1 MAIPESQL
9 DIWSKQGSVTQ
20 SKSTYATIKNA
31 LKAAG
36 TPYADQSFECFLQ
49 GSYGNDTNVYAE
61 SDVDIVMKIDSIF
74 YHDISR
80 LPQAE
85 QAAYGGSHSDAS
97 YALSDFKRDVTNALR
112 MRFGVDVQ
120 SGGKAIWIK
129 PSGGRRNADVL
140 VAADFRRYYEFTSV
154 TNQRYAEGICFFL
167 ADGTQVENFPK
178 QHSRNC
184 TAKHQAT
191 NHWFKPTV
199 RIFKNMRNRMIE
211 DGLIE
216 DGLAPSYFLEGLLYN
231 VPHEKFGNAYENT
244 FVECFNWAFNA
255 DVSKLVCANGLHW
268 LVRDGSR
275 TSWPPVNY
283 SEFLDA
289 ARQLWNQWS

>member
-31 LKAAG
+31 LEARD
-36 TPYADQSFECFLQ
+36 TPYADKSFECFLQ
-49 GSYGNDTNVYAE
+49 GSYGNDTNVYTE

-74 YHDISR
+74 YRDISR
-80 LPQAE
+80 LSQAE
-85 QAAYGGSHSDAS
+85 QAAYRGSHSDVS
-97 YALSDFKRDVTNALR
+97 YELSDFKRDVTNALR
-112 MRFGVDVQ
+112 KRFGADAQ

-129 PSGGRRNADVL
+129 PNGGRRNADVL
-140 VAADFRRYYEFTSV
+140 PAAEFRRYYRFTNVS
-154 TNQRYAEGICFFL
+154 NQNYAEGICFFL

-178 QHSRNC
+178 QHSENC
-184 TAKHQAT
+184 TAKHQRT

-216 DGLAPSYFLEGLLYN
+216 DGIAPSYFIEGLLYN
-231 VPHEKFGNAYENT
+231 VPDEKFGNTYEDI
-244 FVECFNWAFNA
+244 FVECFNWAVNA
-255 DVSKLVCANGLHW
+255 DVSKLVCATELHW

-275 TSWPPVNY
+275 TSWPRADY
-283 SEFLDA
+283 STFVDA
-289 ARQLWNQWS
+289 ARQLWNQW